1 MEVNLR
7 LATAKAQTR
16 AEAHD
21 EIIALTSELEEWKK
35 GLTASKEESIALKE
49 QLETTTTELAKANKE
64 LKLSQEAL
72 EAAGMQLAATKAR
85 LDGKTTELESTESE
99 LKLAQETLERA
110 ATHLVATKARL
121 DGKTTE
127 LEGVKAE
134 LDSEQTARQRL
145 EGELAVTREALVASN
160 KKLAIGLTLAKLLFL
175 FLALIVVFW
184 SLGTS
189 SQLPLAVVSRIDSAH
204 MYPEEMSEAWLTMD
218 EFGWF
223 G

>member
-1 MEVNLR
+1 M
-7 LATAKAQTR
+7 
-16 AEAHD
+16 
-21 EIIALTSELEEWKK
+21 
-35 GLTASKEESIALKE
+35 KE
-49 QLETTTTELAKANKE
+49 QLETTTTELAKASKE

-72 EAAGMQLAATKAR
+72 EGTGMQLAATKAR

-99 LKLAQETLERA
+99 LKLTQET
-110 ATHLVATKARL
+110 LVATKARL
-121 DGKTTE
+121 DGKATE
-127 LEGVKAE
+127 LEGIKAE
-134 LDSEQTARQRL
+134 LDFEQTARQRL

-160 KKLAIGLTLAKLLFL
+160 KKSAIGLMLAKLLFL
-175 FLALIVVFW
+175 FLALIVV

-204 MYPEEMSEAWLTMD
+204 MYPEEMSEAWMTMD